1 MEYIIQQKKKKTQK
15 NTKINKQKTPLLIP
29 ATRYA
34 KQKKPATEDHTLY
47 DSSDVKW
54 YEACKKTKGRENL
67 CWKYFFLKEKRVI
80 LSFAFQSPRDDV
92 KGQPKVKGQPGHRGA
107 CVPLP

>member
-1 MEYIIQQKKKKTQK
+1 MEYYAGVKSNWELIYTKLWK
-15 NTKINKQKTPLLIP
+15 NFEKIML
-29 ATRYA
+29 

-80 LSFAFQSPRDDV
+80 LSFAFQSPWDDV

-107 CVPLP
+107 CFPLP

>member
-1 MEYIIQQKKKKTQK
+1 MEYIIQKKKKKK

-47 DSSDVKW
+47 DSTDVKW

-67 CWKYFFLKEKRVI
+67 CWKYFFFLKK
-80 LSFAFQSPRDDV
+80 
-92 KGQPKVKGQPGHRGA
+92 KG
-107 CVPLP
+107 